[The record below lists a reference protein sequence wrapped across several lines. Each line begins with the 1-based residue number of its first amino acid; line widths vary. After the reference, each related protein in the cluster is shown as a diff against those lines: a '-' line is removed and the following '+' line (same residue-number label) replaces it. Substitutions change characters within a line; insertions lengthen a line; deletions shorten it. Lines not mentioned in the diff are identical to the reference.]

1 MTHKFAICLYMPD
14 MPQNVGVI
22 IRTAAC
28 LEFPLHIIKP
38 LSFSMT
44 DKRFKGAVMD
54 YINYCDLRLH
64 NGWEDFMVY
73 CQNGNKRLILAT
85 TKTKQS
91 FYDYNFRHDDIILF
105 GKETS
110 GVPDAIHQ
118 TIKEKITIPM
128 NKKTRSL
135 NLATSV
141 AIVTSKII
149 SQL

>member
-1 MTHKFAICLYMPD
+1 
-14 MPQNVGVI
+14 
-22 IRTAAC
+22 
-28 LEFPLHIIKP
+28 
-38 LSFSMT
+38 MT

-54 YINYCDLRLH
+54 YIKYCDLKLH

-91 FYDYNFRHDDIILF
+91 FYDYNFKHDDIILF

-110 GVPDAIHQ
+110 GVPDTIHQ

>member
-1 MTHKFAICLYMPD
+1 
-14 MPQNVGVI
+14 
-22 IRTAAC
+22 
-28 LEFPLHIIKP
+28 
-38 LSFSMT
+38 
-44 DKRFKGAVMD
+44 
-54 YINYCDLRLH
+54 
-64 NGWEDFMVY
+64 MVY

-110 GVPDAIHQ
+110 GVPDTIHQ

-141 AIVTSKII
+141 SIVASRII

>member
-54 YINYCDLRLH
+54 YINHCDLTLH
-64 NGWEDFMVY
+64 NGWEKFMVY

-85 TKTKQS
+85 TKTQHS
-91 FYDYNFRHDDIILF
+91 FYDYNFIYGDIVLF

-110 GVPDAIHQ
+110 GVPDTIHKA
-118 TIKEKITIPM
+118 IKEKITIPM
-128 NKKTRSL
+128 SKKTRSL

-141 AIVTSKII
+141 SIVASRII